1 MFDFEA
7 EYPEE
12 PDISQ
17 AYYRRRLLP
26 RHEHGRHVR
35 RRRHLRLGVLHIRRA
50 PSALV
55 LLRREDGALPHL
67 RVRRKAAHPCRV
79 KGRARSELR
88 RPRPALVGRDRGRSS
103 LIAEKFH
110 FGLG

>member
-35 RRRHLRLGVLHIRRA
+35 RRRHLRLGFSISAA
-50 PSALV
+50 PQALSFSY
-55 LLRREDGALPHL
+55 DGKAGLY
-67 RVRRKAAHPCRV
+67 RISQRKAAHPCRV
-79 KGRARSELR
+79 KGRARSESR
-88 RPRPALVGRDRGRSS
+88 RPRPALVGRDQGRSS

-110 FGLG
+110 LGLG